1 MKPIKV
7 KVRDAENVIFDGEV
21 DRISSYNEVGRFD
34 VFPMHA
40 NFISIIRQ
48 GLALYKGHEKIKEIT
63 IEQAILKVK
72 QDIVNIFLGIESL
85 IVDEE
90 KAVEIVEK
98 GVLKPDSSEKNAS

>member
-1 MKPIKV
+1 MKPIMV
-7 KVRDAENVIFDGEV
+7 QVRDAENIIYEGET
-21 DRISSYNEVGRFD
+21 DRITSFNEVGRFD

-48 GLALYKGHEKIKEIT
+48 ELVIYKQNQKMKEVK

-72 QDIVNIFLGIESL
+72 KDIASIFIGIETL

-90 KAVEIVEK
+90 KAVDKIDK
-98 GVLKPDSSEKNAS
+98 DATKDS